1 MGLASQ
7 PDTMAKA
14 IAAQGRGPDA
24 KPRVPVNTV
33 RRHVADTSP
42 AQLRI
47 LRHGLSDQTGGL
59 FRWMLDIG
67 ELSARDE
74 RVWKLQRRMLLDMW
88 AEFEKKQRAFL
99 NSVYGLSPDQVQ
111 AMLLT
116 GQEIARNNPREN
128 YDGA

>member
-1 MGLASQ
+1 MGLATK
-7 PDTMAKA
+7 PDDMARA

-24 KPRVPVNTV
+24 RPQPTTV

-47 LRHGLSDQTGGL
+47 LRHGLGDQLGQL

-74 RVWKLQRRMLLDMW
+74 RVWKLQRRMLLDKW
-88 AEFEKKQRAFL
+88 AEFEKKQRSFV
-99 NSVYGLSPDQVQ
+99 NSVYGLSPDQAK
-111 AMLLT
+111 AMMLT
-116 GQEIARNNPREN
+116 GQEVVRIPMESN
-128 YDGA
+128 DGA